1 MAGLSIDN
9 ALPRLISAKTHGI
22 IDYIHAGTNF
32 VAAAVFRNRDRRASN
47 AALALG
53 AGVLVNAMMT
63 DYPLG
68 VFRKYDFKVHGA
80 LDYGVAAASA
90 AIPAWL
96 GIEDSAAARYFHLQG
111 AGEFGI
117 AGVSDYDDD
126 SGSKRRRRGKLRLF
140 SRRKAA

>member
-1 MAGLSIDN
+1 MAGLVIDK
-9 ALPRLISAKTHGI
+9 ALPGLISAKTHGV

-32 VAAAVFRNRDRRASN
+32 VAAIVFRNRDRRASN

-68 VFRKYDFKVHGA
+68 VFRKYNFKVHGA
-80 LDYGVAAASA
+80 LDYGLAAAAA

-96 GIEDSAAARYFHLQG
+96 GVEDSAAARYSIYRGPGSSESRESLIT
-111 AGEFGI
+111 AMTRAPSGEEGR
-117 AGVSDYDDD
+117 S
-126 SGSKRRRRGKLRLF
+126 
-140 SRRKAA
+140 